1 MAALTEA
8 TWNQLLAEWKQIQVN
23 QSSAKL
29 WSNIRRTLQSC
40 CSFLLS
46 LPPATGVQETYSE
59 LRQRQDEV
67 RKLENSCSSSAAK
80 HKKNMDSI
88 LSTLA
93 KQ

>member
-1 MAALTEA
+1 MPSYGA
-8 TWNQLLAEWKQIQVN
+8 TFVELYSLVVP
-23 QSSAKL
+23 SSL
-29 WSNIRRTLQSC
+29 STL
-40 CSFLLS
+40 LLS
-46 LPPATGVQETYSE
+46 PPPATGVQETYSV